1 MNLDNPQ
8 KEYRGTFLDDLPHGL
23 GILTLNK
30 NDSFEGEWRF
40 GKRHGKATE
49 YYCHGQIVNQIWD
62 NGRLK
67 LQTLITSHPNQAYYR
82 DRKALMA
89 LISKTQLV

>member
-1 MNLDNPQ
+1 MNLENPQ

-49 YYCHGQIVNQIWD
+49 YYCHG
-62 NGRLK
+62 
-67 LQTLITSHPNQAYYR
+67 
-82 DRKALMA
+82 
-89 LISKTQLV
+89 